1 MQCKAAVAP
10 DLAAVPCSGS
20 PKTRRQSGCWLLI
33 LISCVPGLQPDVSL
47 ALSPHVA
54 PAAGGALIGGYHPFG
69 WSGQGGDSDSE
80 DAFLFFLD
88 DDTDQMVKLE
98 KVGGGLWH

>member
-1 MQCKAAVAP
+1 MHVQAQPPWKGWLHARLP
-10 DLAAVPCSGS
+10 IPLAAGTVAIR
-20 PKTRRQSGCWLLI
+20 TRRHACA
-33 LISCVPGLQPDVSL
+33 PQPL
-47 ALSPHVA
+47 FPCT
-54 PAAGGALIGGYHPFG
+54 AGGALIGGYHPLG

-98 KVGGGLWH
+98 KVGGLLCQIRLQ